1 MSKEKKTKYPDG
13 SAIPYNLQQPPIDK
27 DIYPVRRKGDG
38 KSKTT
43 YRSLSDEQAIEMG
56 LKVKRNKP
64 KPESV
69 KYSTGGPV
77 SGMRRFYKG
86 GKV

>member
-43 YRSLSDEQAIEMG
+43 YRSLSDERAIEMG
-56 LKVKRNKP
+56 FSKRVKEDLKNKRMEP
-64 KPESV
+64 
-69 KYSTGGPV
+69 PV
-77 SGMRRFYKG
+77 LESGMRRFYKG